1 MYEVPEPP
9 KKEIPYPWI
18 VAGLSALS
26 LSLLLVTLNIWST
39 PAKNSES
46 PVGSHTSGSHERL
59 LQEKVEAL
67 NTELASVRAKQ
78 VASASKVAQI
88 EAESRANA
96 QRLVEAEGRV
106 SELMAELGR
115 MRKEEVTPQKIKETM
130 SNAVATSRKPLLLAE
145 ALKAWDEGNLYA
157 AKAKFEAILAIDPK
171 DLGAAEGLGMVIY
184 AINDASVARKAS
196 ERAAGG
202 R

>member
-1 MYEVPEPP
+1 MHEVPEPP

-18 VAGLSALS
+18 VAGLSVLS
-26 LSLLLVTLNIWST
+26 VSLLLVMLNEWST
-39 PAKNSES
+39 PAKNSEP
-46 PVGSHTSGSHERL
+46 PVGLLAGGSRERL
-59 LQEKVEAL
+59 LQEQVEAL

-78 VASASKVAQI
+78 VASASKVAQV

-106 SELMAELGR
+106 SELKAQLAGL
-115 MRKEEVTPQKIKETM
+115 RKEEATPQKVKETM
-130 SNAVATSRKPLLLAE
+130 PKAVATSRKPLLLAE